1 MSFEKKDYICDQEV
15 FFFVVVVPVCEYTEL
30 RK

>member
-1 MSFEKKDYICDQEV
+1 MSLEKQAYICGQEV